1 MQPLSFTL
9 HDALT
14 KWEWSPFPLVVAA
27 VLVLLGSWY
36 LRADWQL
43 ALRGR
48 RWPGTRTLSFI
59 AGLVAIDLA
68 LQSPVATFA
77 MSYFQAH
84 VVQHLLLMIVGPPLL
99 ALGAPSTLLLQTV
112 SRANKTRWLGVL
124 RSRPFAVVTHPI
136 VVWTLYFGA
145 MFIFFL
151 SPLINV
157 AMHHMALMDSIN
169 VVFLLG
175 GLLFW
180 WPLVGIDP
188 IVHWKMGY
196 GMRLLSLLVGAGV
209 ETFLGVSIL
218 GASRPEASMYSMAST
233 RAGGGL
239 LWSSAEVATFVGLV
253 PVFIQWVRSEDRAG
267 LRADAR
273 AAAAALVPKRP
284 VPVGAGALSP
294 PGARPSPAPSS
305 YWEAAW
311 LAKSGHVPEVA
322 AAVGTQAEQSVT

>member
-1 MQPLSFTL
+1 M
-9 HDALT
+9 
-14 KWEWSPFPLVVAA
+14 EPFPLVVVA

-48 RWPGTRTLSFI
+48 RWPGSRTVAFL
-59 AGLVAIDLA
+59 AGLIGIDLA

-77 MSYFQAH
+77 MGYFQAH
-84 VVQHLLLMIVGPPLL
+84 VVQHLLLMIVAPPLL
-99 ALGAPSTLLLQTV
+99 ALGAPSTLLLQTAG
-112 SRANKTRWLGVL
+112 RTTKTRWLAVL
-124 RSRPFAVVTHPI
+124 RSRPFAVITHPI

-145 MFIFFL
+145 MFVFFL

-157 AMHHMALMDSIN
+157 AMHHMALMDTIN
-169 VVFLLG
+169 VIFLLG

-196 GMRLLSLLVGAGV
+196 GMRFLSLLVGAGV
-209 ETFLGVSIL
+209 ETFLGVAIL
-218 GASRPEASMYSMAST
+218 GASRPEASMYSIASSH
-233 RAGGGL
+233 AGGGL
-239 LWSSAEVATFVGLV
+239 LWSSAEVATVVGLV
-253 PVFIQWVRSEDRAG
+253 PMFIQWMRSEDRAG

-273 AAAAALVPKRP
+273 AASAAALSKRSGP
-284 VPVGAGALSP
+284 VRTASEE
-294 PGARPSPAPSS
+294 RPAASS

-311 LAKSGHVPEVA
+311 LARSGHLPEVA
-322 AAVGTQAEQSVT
+322 SAAGTQAEQPLA